1 MRPLTLTLT
10 AFGPFAGEQRVD
22 FTRTGL
28 APFLLINGPTGAG
41 KTSLLDGLCF
51 ALYGKASGEAREKQ
65 SDKYLRS
72 QLARPEDECAVRL
85 SFQVGE
91 RRFLVERKPT
101 QDVLSRGKS
110 IERKHRVEFCE
121 IDAAGQ
127 VLGERLSKVGEVDQ
141 RIEELVG
148 FTCEQFRQVVVLPQG
163 EFRRLLLAKSDEKEK
178 ILQKLFGAGK
188 YKLVEEALKR
198 RRTELERLLAE
209 LSAGVEAIL
218 SSKGVGSA
226 GELEERLA
234 ACAAMERERT
244 AQRDAARLALAQ
256 AQAAEA
262 QAQAVDRDFAE
273 RAQAE
278 EALSALQ
285 SGMPGAEA
293 AERRAERAF
302 KALEHADLEAAIAR
316 GEDEA
321 RQRAQALQRLA
332 SDMDGLLRRREA
344 ATQAVAQAQA
354 GRDRVPEYAA
364 EQERLSARLAQL
376 KERDAAAGQ
385 AAQAR
390 EAEAAARD
398 AAAQAGQRLAAVDRR
413 LEELGR
419 GIETLA
425 QQAGDAA
432 RLDLDISRLEGL
444 LEQRGQ
450 LERLQAEHAT
460 ASAGLAQAQ
469 AREAAS
475 AEALAS
481 ARQERQEAQRALL
494 AGQAAH
500 LAATL
505 APGQPCP
512 VCGSLEHPAPAA
524 GSGEAPAEQLLAAAE
539 AAEQRAEKDFERARA
554 ASAKAGEALARMDA
568 GIGQLRQSLGH
579 AAEGQDLAGQ
589 LAQAKAEKE
598 RLAGLAQRLERGRAE
613 RDALAAQR
621 PELLAAQTTA
631 DEQRAAA
638 AASLAA
644 SQALL
649 ERASAAAGAEDSTG
663 VQARLDELA
672 RLIPAAERHFQ
683 NAQAALNDIET
694 RLSARQGER
703 SALEQ
708 AARDASTLLAE
719 QRQTFERRLL
729 TDGFMTLEEYREAR
743 LPRPEAEALRRQ
755 AASFLE
761 ALAAA
766 LDRRQR
772 AEAACAGKA
781 RPDMAVLVLARQEAA
796 SAADRLSRELGE
808 LAQRGQEL
816 QGAIAAIGEK
826 AGRSAE
832 LEAQYRV
839 AGHLADL
846 AGGKNPERMTLQ
858 RYVLAALFEEV
869 AVAAS
874 QRLLRMSRG
883 RYRLARAQEARDGRS
898 TGGLDLDVED
908 AHTGETRPASTLSGG
923 ESFLASLALALGL
936 SDVVMA
942 QQGGRR
948 LDCIFIDEGFG
959 SLDGETLEYAL
970 NTLMELHSAGRLIGI
985 ISHVAELKERIDAR
999 IDVLPGKGG
1008 SSIKQ
1013 VNC

>member
-1 MRPLTLTLT
+1 MRPLTLTLN

-65 SDKYLRS
+65 NDKYLRS
-72 QLARPEDECAVRL
+72 QLARPEDECVVRL

-101 QDVLSRGKS
+101 QDVASRGKTV
-110 IERKHRVEFCE
+110 ERKHRVEFCE
-121 IDAAGQ
+121 IGADGQ

-148 FTCEQFRQVVVLPQG
+148 FTCEQFRQVMVLPQG

-198 RRTELERLLAE
+198 RRAELERLLGE
-209 LSAGVEAIL
+209 LSAGMEAIL
-218 SSKGVGSA
+218 SSKGVAGV

-234 ACAAMERERT
+234 ACAAMERERG
-244 AQRDAARLALAQ
+244 AERDAARLALAQ

-262 QAQAVDRDFAE
+262 QAQAVDRDFSE
-273 RAQAE
+273 RAQAA
-278 EALSALQ
+278 EALGVLQ
-285 SGMPGAEA
+285 AGQPEAEA
-293 AERRAERAF
+293 AERRAGRAF

-316 GEDEA
+316 GEEEA
-321 RQRAQALQRLA
+321 RQRAQVLQRLA
-332 SDMDGLLRRREA
+332 GDIDVLNNRRA
-344 ATQAVAQAQA
+344 AAAQAVAQAQA
-354 GRDRVPEYAA
+354 GRDRIPELAA

-376 KERDAAAGQ
+376 KERDTAARQ

-390 EAEAAARD
+390 KAEAEARD
-398 AAAQAGQRLAAVDRR
+398 AAVQAAQRLAAVDRR
-413 LEELGR
+413 LEELAK
-419 GIETLA
+419 GIEGLA
-425 QQAGDAA
+425 QQVGDAA
-432 RLDLDISRLEGL
+432 RLDLDISRLQRL
-444 LEQRGQ
+444 LEQRAQ
-450 LERLQAEHAT
+450 LDRLLAERGAAE
-460 ASAGLAQAQ
+460 SGLAAAQ
-469 AREAAS
+469 AREAAC
-475 AEALAS
+475 AGALAT

-505 APGQPCP
+505 AEGQPCP

-524 GSGEAPAEQLLAAAE
+524 GGQEAHAEQALARAE
-539 AAEQRAEKDFERARA
+539 AAEQRAEKNLEQARA
-554 ASAKAGEALARMDA
+554 AAGQARENLARMDA
-568 GIGQLRQSLGH
+568 GM
-579 AAEGQDLAGQ
+579 GQ
-589 LAQAKAEKE
+589 LAQSLGEAAEGRDMAGELAKARADKE
-598 RLAGLAQRLERGRAE
+598 RLAGLVQRLERSRAE
-613 RDALAAQR
+613 RDTLATQR
-621 PELLAAQTTA
+621 PELLAVQASA
-631 DEQRAAA
+631 DERRAAA
-638 AASLAA
+638 AAELAA
-644 SQALL
+644 GQALL
-649 ERASAAAGAEDSTG
+649 ERAGAAAGTEDSAA

-672 RLIPAAERHFQ
+672 RLIPAAERAFQ
-683 NAQAALNDIET
+683 SAQKEHADIET
-694 RLSARQGER
+694 RLSALQGQG

-708 AARDASTLLAE
+708 AAQDASALLAG

-729 TDGFMTLEEYREAR
+729 TDGFMTIQEYREAR
-743 LPRPEAEALRRQ
+743 LPRPEAEALRKR
-755 AASFLE
+755 AAAFRES
-761 ALAAA
+761 LAAA
-766 LDRRQR
+766 SDRLAR
-772 AEAACAGKA
+772 AEAACADRV
-781 RPDMAVLVLARQEAA
+781 RPDLGALVLARQEAA
-796 SAADRLSRELGE
+796 TVADRLSRELGE

-816 QGAIAAIGEK
+816 REALAAIGEK
-826 AGRSAE
+826 AGRAAE

-846 AGGKNPERMTLQ
+846 AAGKNPERMTLQ

-883 RYRLARAQEARDGRS
+883 RYRLARALAVHDGRS

-999 IDVLPGKGG
+999 IDVLPSKGG
-1008 SSIKQ
+1008 SSIRQ